1 METPSFSQKK
11 KKRVEMETHF
21 LLDKAK
27 LEDRAYSFCQGP
39 FSIESYSTL
48 VKFIFWKSIRYDEYC
63 SK

>member
-1 METPSFSQKK
+1 
-11 KKRVEMETHF
+11 METHF

-48 VKFIFWKSIRYDEYC
+48 VKFIF
-63 SK
+63 